1 MTLNFNHILLFFY
14 LIDDYGRVTSK
25 FLRTITM
32 KCFKSSRPN
41 GAPIK
46 SDEVKNFVECS
57 HLRKGGKRAW
67 EHKFCTQSD
76 TNTQEYG
83 TCVGDGG
90 GKLENFR

>member
-1 MTLNFNHILLFFY
+1 
-14 LIDDYGRVTSK
+14 
-25 FLRTITM
+25 M

-41 GAPIK
+41 GA
-46 SDEVKNFVECS
+46 SNLTEVKNFDECS

-76 TNTQEYG
+76 TNTHEYG
-83 TCVGDGG
+83 TCHGDGG